1 MGPDAMFDGVKR
13 GSRNARGDAARV
25 VLRAQRAA
33 RCGGSVSRS
42 ALDAMTSRGRCD
54 RLLAQFAFSDDPR
67 LRAEAAGRPGC
78 PTPLSRL
85 LRGDAVPSVRWASPT
100 AGALTAMAVDVLSDV
115 REVAAASPMCPPAV
129 LAGLAGDT
137 NYMVRAC
144 VAGNRS
150 CPQLVLA
157 GLACSD
163 DLKTRR
169 MVAAHGS
176 ITADVARMLAD
187 DPDDVVRWEV
197 ASNPQSPRR
206 LLNRLAEHA
215 DDVTQVRVASNPSTS
230 VKMLERFARFGGDWL
245 HGALAEN
252 PACPPEILW
261 MLASGECM
269 HGATCAQG
277 GDCRWEHE
285 DYCEVLA
292 GVLTNPSSPA
302 ELLSDLF
309 DQMSN
314 DPDLRRAAARA
325 ATDMYQLDQLA
336 EDPDANVRMEVACN
350 HNTSP
355 QALAGLAAEAS
366 NEIRVE
372 VAHNPNCPPEAL
384 HALIKPGNADTFA
397 AAKNPNCPPDL
408 LARAAAMHEKLL
420 AAAHPNSPPDL
431 LTKFVSDPEPGVR
444 VAAAANAA
452 TPFEAI
458 RGVETSNDAA
468 ILRGLARRALRQADD
483 TNN

>member
-1 MGPDAMFDGVKR
+1 M
-13 GSRNARGDAARV
+13 
-25 VLRAQRAA
+25 
-33 RCGGSVSRS
+33 
-42 ALDAMTSRGRCD
+42 
-54 RLLAQFAFSDDPR
+54 QFAFSDDPGV
-67 LRAEAAGRPGC
+67 RAAAVRHPLC
-78 PTPLSRL
+78 STPLSRL
-85 LRGDAVPSVRWASPT
+85 LRCDAVPSVRWAPPT
-100 AGALTAMAVDVLSDV
+100 AGALAAMAVDALPDV

-129 LAGLAGDT
+129 LAGLADDT
-137 NYMVRAC
+137 NYIVRAR

-150 CPQLVLA
+150 CSQLVLA

-163 DLKTRR
+163 NVKARQ

-187 DPDDVVRWEV
+187 DPHKVVRWEV

-206 LLNRLAEHA
+206 LLRRLAEHA
-215 DDVTQVRVASNPSTS
+215 DDATQVRVASNPSAS
-230 VKMLERFARFGGDWL
+230 VETLERFARFGGDEL

-252 PACPPEILW
+252 PACPPEILR
-261 MLASGECM
+261 MLASDECM
-269 HGATCAQG
+269 HGATCPQG
-277 GDCRWEHE
+277 GDCRWEHA
-285 DYCEVLA
+285 DYWEVLA

-309 DQMSN
+309 DQMPN

-325 ATDMYQLDQLA
+325 ATDTHQLDQMA
-336 EDPDANVRMEVACN
+336 EDPDADIRMEVAGN

-355 QALAGLAAEAS
+355 QALASLAAEES

-384 HALIKPGNADTFA
+384 HALIKPGDADTFA
-397 AAKNPNCPPDL
+397 AAKNPKCPPDL
-408 LARAAAMHEKLL
+408 LARATAMHEKLL

-444 VAAAANAA
+444 VAAAANTA

-468 ILRGLARRALRQADD
+468 ILRGLARRALRQADN